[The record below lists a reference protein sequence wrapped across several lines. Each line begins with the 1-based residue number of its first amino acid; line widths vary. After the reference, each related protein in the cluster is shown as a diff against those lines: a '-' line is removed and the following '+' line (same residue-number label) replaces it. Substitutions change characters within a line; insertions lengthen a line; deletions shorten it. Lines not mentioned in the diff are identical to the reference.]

1 MFVQRLRQFLTT
13 PQTASPRLTLFW
25 FSLSLTFSVIYSIIV
40 LQQAFDGEYVVQDD
54 ARKHIFWMRRF
65 VDPELFP
72 NDLIADFFQSVE
84 PLGLTAVYRFFIHF
98 GLDPMVINKCLPL
111 VLGVIMTGYCFG
123 ICLQLFPIPLA
134 AFIASLLF
142 NQSIW
147 MKDIFVAAIASSF
160 SYPLFFSFLYYF
172 LKKSRISCLIALILQ
187 GLFYPP
193 TVLVSA
199 GLFFINLIQFKN
211 HKIRLNS
218 NNKLFR
224 FYLMGLIL
232 ASLML
237 LSYLISSSEYGP
249 IINVAEARNLPEFQP
264 KGRGSF
270 FNDNPIEYWFLGI
283 RSGMIPR
290 ELLSPLT
297 LCFGLFLPILIKFPY
312 QFTLIKQIKN
322 SAFFRQL
329 LLVSL
334 SLFFLAHLFLFYL
347 FLPSRYINHSFY
359 LLIAIST
366 GITLTVLIDSILSFA
381 EKPSSYKLTNDQIF
395 SRGIKFQLPSF
406 IALGVTIILAIGVI
420 FYPSFLVDEF
430 TSPSYREPKEASLH
444 DFLSQQAKDIL
455 IASLSQEA
463 DNIPSFAQRSVLIA
477 WEYSIPYQ
485 VGYHRQIRQ
494 RAMDLI
500 DAQYTQNIQ
509 VLRNFIQTYGVDL
522 ILLDDNAFVPYYL
535 TDNNW
540 FRQWEFKAEEVA
552 SILKAKTPPAVI
564 TTLVSACSV
573 YQTDTFIVVDAN
585 CILKVSKTP

>member
-1 MFVQRLRQFLTT
+1 
-13 PQTASPRLTLFW
+13 
-25 FSLSLTFSVIYSIIV
+25 
-40 LQQAFDGEYVVQDD
+40 
-54 ARKHIFWMRRF
+54 
-65 VDPELFP
+65 
-72 NDLIADFFQSVE
+72 
-84 PLGLTAVYRFFIHF
+84 
-98 GLDPMVINKCLPL
+98 MVINKCLPL

-366 GITLTVLIDSILSFA
+366 GITLTILIDSILSFA
-381 EKPSSYKLTNDQIF
+381 EKNSSYQIKNNQIF
-395 SRGIKFQLPSF
+395 SKSIKFKLRSF
-406 IALGVTIILAIGVI
+406 IALGVTIILAIAVI
-420 FYPSFLVDEF
+420 FYPSFLDEF

-444 DFLSQQAKDIL
+444 DFLSKQPKDIL

-540 FRQWEFKAEEVA
+540 FRQWELKAEEVA

-564 TTLVSACSV
+564 TTLVTACSV

>member
-65 VDPELFP
+65 VDPELFT

-84 PLGLTAVYRFFIHF
+84 PVGLTAVYRFFIHF

-123 ICLQLFPIPLA
+123 ICLQLFPLPLA

-211 HKIRLNS
+211 QKIRLNS

-366 GITLTVLIDSILSFA
+366 GITLTILIDSILSFA
-381 EKPSSYKLTNDQIF
+381 EKNSSYQIKNNQIF
-395 SRGIKFQLPSF
+395 SKSIKFKLRSF
-406 IALGVTIILAIGVI
+406 IALGVTIILAIAVI
-420 FYPSFLVDEF
+420 FYPSFLDEF

-444 DFLSQQAKDIL
+444 DFLSKQPKDIL

-564 TTLVSACSV
+564 TTLVSSCSV

>member
-13 PQTASPRLTLFW
+13 PQTASRQRTLFW

-65 VDPELFP
+65 VDPELFT
-72 NDLIADFFQSVE
+72 NDLIADFFESVE
-84 PLGLTAVYRFFIHF
+84 PVGLTAVYRFFIHF

-123 ICLQLFPIPLA
+123 ICLQLFPVPFA

-160 SYPLFFSFLYYF
+160 SYPLFFAFLYYF
-172 LKKSRISCLIALILQ
+172 LKKSTISCLIALILQ

-199 GLFFINLIQFKN
+199 GLFVINLIQFKN
-211 HKIRLNS
+211 HKIRLIS
-218 NNKLFR
+218 NKKLFI
-224 FYLMGLIL
+224 FYIMGLIL

-264 KGRGSF
+264 RGRGSF

-297 LCFGLFLPILIKFPY
+297 LCFGLFLPILIKFPC
-312 QFTLIKQIKN
+312 QFPLVKQIKN
-322 SAFFRQL
+322 YAFFLQL
-329 LLVSL
+329 LGVSL

-347 FLPSRYINHSFY
+347 FLPSRYTSHSFY

-381 EKPSSYKLTNDQIF
+381 DKHSSYQLKNDQIF
-395 SRGIKFQLPSF
+395 SRSIKFKLRSF
-406 IALGVTIILAIGVI
+406 IALGVTIILAIAVI
-420 FYPSFLVDEF
+420 FYPSFLDEF

-444 DFLSQQAKDIL
+444 DFLSQQPKDIL
-455 IASLSQEA
+455 IASLSHEA
-463 DNIPSFAQRSVLIA
+463 DHIPSFAQRSVLIA

-494 RAMDLI
+494 RAIDLI

-522 ILLDDNAFVPYYL
+522 ILLDDNAFLPYYL

>member
-65 VDPELFP
+65 VDPELFT

-84 PLGLTAVYRFFIHF
+84 PVGLTAVYRFFIHF

-123 ICLQLFPIPLA
+123 ICLQLFPLPLA

-160 SYPLFFSFLYYF
+160 SYPLFFAFLYYF
-172 LKKSRISCLIALILQ
+172 LKKSTIPCLTALILQ

-199 GLFFINLIQFKN
+199 GLFLINLIQFKN
-211 HKIRLNS
+211 HKIRLNY
-218 NNKLFR
+218 NKKLFI

-366 GITLTVLIDSILSFA
+366 GITLTILIDSILSFA
-381 EKPSSYKLTNDQIF
+381 EKNSSYQIKNNQIF
-395 SRGIKFQLPSF
+395 SKSIKFKLRSF
-406 IALGVTIILAIGVI
+406 IALGVTIILAIAVI
-420 FYPSFLVDEF
+420 FYPSFLDEF

-444 DFLSQQAKDIL
+444 DFLSKQPKDIL